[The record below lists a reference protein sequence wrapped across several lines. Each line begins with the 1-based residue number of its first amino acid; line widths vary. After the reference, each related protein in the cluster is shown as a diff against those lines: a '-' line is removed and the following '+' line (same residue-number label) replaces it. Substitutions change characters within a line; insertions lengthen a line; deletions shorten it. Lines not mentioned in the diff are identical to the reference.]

1 MPVIATNTSANTA
14 LTYLNRNSEDQ
25 AKSLSKLS
33 SGSRIVVA
41 SDDAAGLAVA
51 SRLQAD
57 ITTLNQAAR
66 NALQGRAVVQVA
78 DGALSRIGDMLQ
90 RMKSLAAQSL
100 SGSVDNA
107 SRGFINQEYQQLVSE
122 IDAIVADAEFN
133 RNVML
138 DGTFNQSIIVGVDS
152 GDTIAVDW
160 ATAGT
165 DQINAAS
172 SNLGDLNGSGTVKL
186 NATAVDAIGGGA
198 GSAEEALDAVDD
210 AIDSISSFRSTV
222 GSFISRFEYRGEYIQ
237 TAIENLSAAKS
248 SIMDVDIAAEQSN
261 LVSKQVLT
269 EASIAALAQANQS
282 KSSLLALLR

>member
-107 SRGFINQEYQQLVSE
+107 SRGFINQEY
-122 IDAIVADAEFN
+122 F
-133 RNVML
+133 
-138 DGTFNQSIIVGVDS
+138 FP
-152 GDTIAVDW
+152 
-160 ATAGT
+160 
-165 DQINAAS
+165 
-172 SNLGDLNGSGTVKL
+172 L
-186 NATAVDAIGGGA
+186 NA
-198 GSAEEALDAVDD
+198 
-210 AIDSISSFRSTV
+210 
-222 GSFISRFEYRGEYIQ
+222 
-237 TAIENLSAAKS
+237 
-248 SIMDVDIAAEQSN
+248 
-261 LVSKQVLT
+261 
-269 EASIAALAQANQS
+269 
-282 KSSLLALLR
+282 

>member
-133 RNVML
+133 GNVLL
-138 DGTFNQSIIVGVDS
+138 DGTFNQSFLVGVDS
-152 GDTIAVDW
+152 GDTVDVDW

-172 SNLGDLNGSGTVKL
+172 SNL
-186 NATAVDAIGGGA
+186 
-198 GSAEEALDAVDD
+198 
-210 AIDSISSFRSTV
+210 SISAPEIRD
-222 GSFISRFEYRGEYIQ
+222 RF
-237 TAIENLSAAKS
+237 
-248 SIMDVDIAAEQSN
+248 
-261 LVSKQVLT
+261 
-269 EASIAALAQANQS
+269 
-282 KSSLLALLR
+282 

>member
-78 DGALSRIGDMLQ
+78 DGALSRISDMLQ

-107 SRGFINQEYQQLVSE
+107 SRGFINQEYQQLLGE
-122 IDAIVADAEFN
+122 IDAIAADAEFN
-133 RNVML
+133 GNAL
-138 DGTFNQSIIVGVDS
+138 IDGSFNQSFLVGVDS
-152 GDTIAVDW
+152 GDTIDVDFSVVGDPNYVN
-160 ATAGT
+160 ATTLGLAINGT
-165 DQINAAS
+165 DVLDATPGTGTAVAAA
-172 SNLGDLNGSGTVKL
+172 D
-186 NATAVDAIGGGA
+186 AVDA
-198 GSAEEALDAVDD
+198 
-210 AIDSISSFRSTV
+210 AIDTISGQRSTV

-237 TAIENLSAAKS
+237 TAVENLSAAKS

>member
-78 DGALSRIGDMLQ
+78 DGALARIGDMLQ
-90 RMKSLAAQSL
+90 RMKSLAAQSI

-107 SRGFINQEYQQLVSE
+107 SRGFINQEYQQLLTE
-122 IDAIVADAEFN
+122 IDAVVSQAEFN
-133 RNVML
+133 GNALV
-138 DGTFNQSIIVGVDS
+138 DGSFDQSFLVGVDS
-152 GDTIAVDW
+152 GDTIDVDW
-160 ATAGT
+160 TGAVVVE
-165 DQINAAS
+165 DEINATTA
-172 SNLGDLNGSGTVKL
+172 NLGLTATDVLDGTPGGT
-186 NATAVDAIGGGA
+186 AQAASDAVDA
-198 GSAEEALDAVDD
+198 
-210 AIDSISSFRSTV
+210 AIDDISGFRATV

-282 KSSLLALLR
+282 KSSLLSLLR